1 MVQLKTVLET
11 VDLLAL
17 EKGEKKNGYYRV
29 KITTGELLKA
39 FNLKPSTPH
48 HRHIKAVV
56 ETHYSGTTAEAM
68 GYGDGSSGFI
78 LHIKIW
84 SK

>member
-1 MVQLKTVLET
+1 MVQLKTILET

-17 EKGEKKNGYYRV
+17 EKGEKSNGYYRV
-29 KITTGELLKA
+29 TVTTGELLKA
-39 FNLKPSTPH
+39 FNLKPSLPH
-48 HRHIKAVV
+48 HRHIKAIV
-56 ETHYSGTTAEAM
+56 EMQYSGTTAKAL

-78 LHIKIW
+78 LNIKIR

>member
-17 EKGEKKNGYYRV
+17 EKGEKRGGYYRV
-29 KITTGELLKA
+29 VITTEELLKA
-39 FNLKPSTPH
+39 FNLKPSLPH
-48 HRHIKAVV
+48 HRHIKALV
-56 ETHYSGTTAEAM
+56 ELHYSGTTVEAL
-68 GYGDGSSGFI
+68 GYGDGSSGFR
-78 LHIKIW
+78 LHIKIR